1 MGDAR
6 HMKRASRIVFSVFT
20 AIALLYLIYFMPLPL
35 YIFKPGTADVIE
47 PMVQVEQ
54 SAAEDKGQFMLTTV
68 AVSDATVYGYLMS
81 FIRPY
86 QELRL
91 KEDLL
96 RRGETETEYTQ
107 RQAVVM
113 MTSQADAIQAVYNK
127 LNIPYRINHDGV
139 VIEHIYPDFPAQEVL
154 RAGDNI
160 VKIDDKPIATADE
173 LRSSLAN
180 KKVGD
185 TVAISYKRGNVT
197 RTDNVALAVLPSE
210 ETSAPAPAAE
220 PQRAGLGI
228 VPVEVHSIQA
238 ESEDKQ
244 VAIKAGNIG
253 GPSAGLMFSL
263 EIFNRFV
270 PEDISKGYKIAG
282 TGEIDRD
289 GNVRVIGGIK
299 HKIVAAD
306 RVGADI
312 FFSPKDYRTPDGRT
326 IPNYSDAKQ
335 RAEEIGTDMTIVP
348 VGTLDEALQYLA
360 GLPVKP
366 SS

>member
-1 MGDAR
+1 
-6 HMKRASRIVFSVFT
+6 MKRASRIVFSVFT
-20 AIALLYLIYFMPLPL
+20 AIALLYLVYFMPLPL

-47 PMVQVEQ
+47 PMVQVKQ
-54 SAAEDKGQFMLTTV
+54 AAGEEKGQFMLTTV

-81 FIRPY
+81 FLHPY

-96 RRGETETEYTQ
+96 RKGESETEYTQ

-127 LNIPYRINHDGV
+127 LNIPYRINKDGV
-139 VIEHIYPDFPAQEVL
+139 VVEHVYPEFPAHKVL
-154 RAGDNI
+154 RAGDYI
-160 VKIDDKPIATADE
+160 VEADDKPVSTADE
-173 LRSSLAN
+173 LRTALAN
-180 KKVGD
+180 KKAGE

-197 RTDNVALAVLPSE
+197 RTENIVLATLPSE
-210 ETSAPAPAAE
+210 EAPASAGSE
-220 PQRAGLGI
+220 PPKAGLG
-228 VPVEVHSIQA
+228 VTLAEVHSIKP

-263 EIFNRFV
+263 EIYNRFV

-282 TGEIDRD
+282 TGEIDPE
-289 GNVRVIGGIK
+289 GNVGIIGGIK

-312 FFSPKDYRTPDGRT
+312 FFSPKDYVYPDGRT

-335 RAEEIGTDMTIVP
+335 RAEEIGTHMKIVP

-360 GLPVKP
+360 ALPVK
-366 SS
+366 SGS